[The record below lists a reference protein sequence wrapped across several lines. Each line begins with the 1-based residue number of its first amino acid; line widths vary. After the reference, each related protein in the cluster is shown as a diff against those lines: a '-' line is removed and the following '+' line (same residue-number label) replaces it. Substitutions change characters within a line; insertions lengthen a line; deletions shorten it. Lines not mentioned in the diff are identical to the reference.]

1 MSILEEAH
9 TLVSTLLQLAV
20 VTSLLDKVQKV
31 LGEGL
36 IGEGPGYRD
45 CQYMAMRKTRPG
57 MCIPAEVSDIVKNV
71 DLTCVAV

>member
-1 MSILEEAH
+1 MSVLEEAH

-20 VTSLLDKVQKV
+20 VTGLLDKVQEV

-36 IGEGPGYRD
+36 IGEGPGYRN

-57 MCIPAEVSDIVKNV
+57 MCIPAEVSDMFKNV
-71 DLTCVAV
+71 GLTCVAV